1 MMPIALRRATVSDAK
16 TIAAFQVAQGYD
28 YPIWQEAN
36 VIANIKAGDHVHIM
50 LAEDGGKIVGLVHWV
65 DAETADGPLCRFVGV
80 LADKAFT
87 LPDQF
92 ATIRALS
99 LAMCAAHGNKGRW
112 AFTADKAEPTH
123 IAYARWVQPDKEVDL
138 GNRIYFE
145 GDMAVATTTPPRTV
159 H

>member
-1 MMPIALRRATVSDAK
+1 MITIRRATVADAK
-16 TIAAFQVAQGYD
+16 AIAAFQTAQDYD
-28 YPIWQEAN
+28 YPIWREDRVRTCLA
-36 VIANIKAGDHVHIM
+36 AGDHVRIH
-50 LAEDGGKIVGLVHWV
+50 LALDAGKIVGLVHWV

-87 LPDQF
+87 LPNQF

-112 AFTADKAEPTH
+112 CYEAPKDETTG
-123 IAYARWVQPDKEVDL
+123 IAYARFVQPDKEVDL
-138 GNRIYFE
+138 GPRIYFE
-145 GDMAVATTTPPRTV
+145 GDMAVAATTPPRTV